1 MARTKVHSHR
11 LTSLYV
17 KPLWAEHLERI
28 AADRGVTISH
38 LMREA
43 LEDYFKKRKLPV

>member
-17 KPLWAEHLERI
+17 KPGWADNLNRL
-28 AADRGVTISH
+28 AAERGVTISH

-43 LEDYFKKRKLPV
+43 LEDYFKKRKLPT